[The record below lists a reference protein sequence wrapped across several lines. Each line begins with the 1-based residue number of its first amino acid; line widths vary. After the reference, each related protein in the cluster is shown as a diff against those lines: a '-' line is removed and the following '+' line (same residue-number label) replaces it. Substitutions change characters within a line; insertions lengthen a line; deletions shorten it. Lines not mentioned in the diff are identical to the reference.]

1 MFLHEARAVIRLLLE
16 VAAELLVLLAVLLV
30 QGVGHLYTSNS
41 SHKSIYPP

>member
-41 SHKSIYPP
+41 SHKSSYPP